1 MKRYSPK
8 YFMRLMQDYIDT
20 DPRENI
26 KRYFR
31 LYHAKLQ
38 QEEGKTARA
47 QDELETLM
55 STVLLDTAHEKLF
68 LGRLYESLA
77 GIYGKQKNT
86 VKKEM
91 FTNTLYE
98 QYPQLIPFSELSPAI
113 HLQVS
118 GTDDDITKRVMDELR
133 NCDINFVSEMNNNIP
148 VATVVFRKKGIK
160 YEALVNVISGNNKR
174 VVSNEKFLFMNPL
187 GAGKEIAMRLFGSS
201 GALELEVP
209 QPPPAK

>member
-1 MKRYSPK
+1 
-8 YFMRLMQDYIDT
+8 MRLMQEYIDT

-38 QEEGKTARA
+38 QEEGKTAQA

-55 STVLLDTAHEKLF
+55 STVRLDTAHEKLF

-77 GIYGKQKNT
+77 GIYGKENNT
-86 VKKEM
+86 TKKEI

-98 QYPQLIPFSELSPAI
+98 QYPQLIPFSQLSPAI

-118 GTDDDITKRVMDELR
+118 GTDDAVTKKAMEELK
-133 NCDINFVSEMNNNIP
+133 NCDINFVAEMNNNIP

-160 YEALVNVISGNNKR
+160 YEALINVISGNNKR
-174 VVSNEKFLFMNPL
+174 VVSNEKFLFMSPA
-187 GAGKEIAMRLFGSS
+187 GAGKEIAMRIFGSS
-201 GALELEVP
+201 GALELEAP